1 MHVGPPRQRNRV
13 LGWLLA
19 SVLLAITMSVAATA
33 AAAPKLRFQTDVKGD
48 IVTIGN
54 ALGQECRTVDTK
66 GMSVPMPVVGT
77 IGNCGDP
84 ITLGDSAPDVLWRSE
99 DGSARA
105 DAAVTIDQARSTAF
119 LSIPPGS
126 QVLYARVYWGG
137 NLGEDIALAAS
148 AVTLERL
155 GSGGGS
161 ATLVPNANTDVATTV
176 GGGGGLVYQS
186 TYDVTSIV
194 QRYGTGAYRLS
205 NTVRRNLINRDE
217 DVQFNAWSMV
227 VVYRNDKEP
236 VRNIVIYDGLDAVD
250 FGRSVSLGVIGF
262 RVPEGGVP
270 QGRLGV
276 IAYEGDTD
284 KKDSLQFNNSPV
296 TDAHNPADNIF
307 NSSRTL
313 SGMPVSVAGDLPQ
326 LTGTPGSMSG
336 LDLDQ
341 IDVSSLLKANDTQA
355 TIQANSVDD
364 VYFVGALFTAI
375 RSRKPVIDTT
385 LIADPSAVRP
395 GDTVTFTSTTKNIGD
410 DEGTGIVIRHPLPD
424 GMTYVPGS
432 IVFVSGPE
440 ASQNGPKSDKP
451 SDDQAEVVT
460 DPMTGKPVLVIRV
473 GKGAS
478 GNQGGSLSPTDAP
491 VVVQYKLK
499 TEPNAMM
506 RIPTQS
512 TTTVG
517 TAGNPGLPPATFP
530 SGNGEQPGAPTI
542 VNVPSTSA
550 DLRVTVTKTP
560 SQPQPGDPVRY
571 GVDVSNVGTATDPGP
586 IHVTFKVPPS
596 GVIDSVTPGPGWT
609 CTQQERVVRC
619 TRQEPLQPG
628 ESSHAVDISVRNPN
642 PPSTDNEVV
651 AQVGSDGA
659 VDPNPADNIWNEL
672 TANRRIAGG
681 GIGCSV
687 GASGSASSGFAL
699 AALALLL
706 AVALRRKL
714 LGHSK

>member
-19 SVLLAITMSVAATA
+19 SVLLTISLSVAATA
-33 AAAPKLRFQTDVKGD
+33 SAAPKLRFQTDVKGD

-54 ALGQECRTVDTK
+54 ALGQECRTLDTK
-66 GMSVPMPVVGT
+66 GEMVPVPVVGT
-77 IGNCGDP
+77 VGACGDAS
-84 ITLGDSAPDVLWRSE
+84 TLGDSAPDVLWRSE
-99 DGSARA
+99 DNSARA
-105 DAAVTIDQARSTAF
+105 DNTIPIDQARSTAV
-119 LSIPPGS
+119 LAIPQGS
-126 QVLYARVYWGG
+126 QVLYARLYWGG

-148 AVTLERL
+148 AVTLEKL

-161 ATLVPNANTDVATTV
+161 ATLVPNANTDVSTTV

-186 TYDVTSIV
+186 SYDVTAIV
-194 QRYGTGAYRLS
+194 QRYGMGSYRLS
-205 NTVRRNLINRDE
+205 NSVRRSIVNRDE

-250 FGRSVSLGVIGF
+250 YGRSVSLGVIGF

-284 KKDSLQFNNSPV
+284 KKDSLMFNNMPV
-296 TDAHNPADNIF
+296 ADVHNPADNIF
-307 NSSRTL
+307 NSSRTM
-313 SGMPVSVAGDLPQ
+313 SGVAVSVAGDLPQ
-326 LTGTPGSMSG
+326 LTGAAGSMSG

-341 IDVSSLLKANDTQA
+341 IDISSMLKANDIQA
-355 TIQANSVDD
+355 SIQANSVDD

-385 LIADPSAVRP
+385 LTADPGAVRP

-424 GMTYVPGS
+424 GMSYVPGS

-460 DPMTGKPVLVIRV
+460 DPMTGKPVLVIRI
-473 GKGAS
+473 GKGAN

-512 TTTVG
+512 TTTTG
-517 TAGNPGLPPATFP
+517 TAGNPALPPSSFP
-530 SGNGEQPGAPTI
+530 SGNGEQPGAPTV
-542 VNVPSTSA
+542 VNVPNTTA

-560 SQPQPGDPVRY
+560 EQPQPGDPVRY
-571 GVDVSNVGTATDPGP
+571 GIDVTNVGTAADPGP

-609 CTQQERVVRC
+609 CTQQDRVVRC
-619 TRQEPLQPG
+619 TRQEPLKPG

-642 PPSTDNEVV
+642 PPSADNEVT

-659 VDPNPADNIWNEL
+659 IDPNPADNIWNEYA
-672 TANRRIAGG
+672 ANRRIAGG

-687 GASGSASSGFAL
+687 GTHGSASSWYAL
-699 AALALLL
+699 AAMAMLL
-706 AVALRRKL
+706 VAAFRRKL